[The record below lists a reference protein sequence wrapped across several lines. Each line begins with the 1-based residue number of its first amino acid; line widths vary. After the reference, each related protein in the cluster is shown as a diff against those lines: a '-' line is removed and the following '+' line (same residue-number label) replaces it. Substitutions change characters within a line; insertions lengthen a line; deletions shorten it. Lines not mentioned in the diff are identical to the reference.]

1 MNQPEVII
9 HLAVQT
15 SLSYSFTHM
24 KEIFDV
30 NFIGV
35 YNIAEAARREV
46 PNLKRFI
53 QSVSVQEYGIQHAKN
68 HPIKEDKVQLHP
80 ISPYTELQKLKQKM
94 F

>member
-1 MNQPEVII
+1 MNWPEVII
-9 HLAVQT
+9 HLAAQT

-35 YNIAEAARREV
+35 YNIAVARRGV

-53 QSVSVQEYGIQHAKN
+53 
-68 HPIKEDKVQLHP
+68 
-80 ISPYTELQKLKQKM
+80 
-94 F
+94 